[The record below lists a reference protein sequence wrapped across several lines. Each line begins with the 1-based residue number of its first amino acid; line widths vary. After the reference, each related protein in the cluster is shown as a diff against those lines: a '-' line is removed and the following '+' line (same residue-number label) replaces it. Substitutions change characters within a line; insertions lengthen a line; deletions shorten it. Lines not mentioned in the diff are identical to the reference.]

1 MNNNNNLKKYK
12 IKIYKSPFNNYK
24 TIFCIKRKKFYLLK
38 SEEILR
44 QKIILF
50 LIKKK
55 KYNLYDIEV
64 EKKIIKKKKI
74 YKIDIL
80 IKKKNI
86 PYIIIECKS
95 PKKKITKN
103 NFYQLLNYSN
113 YLNNK
118 YFYLTNGNEN
128 YLIKKK
134 KKKIIFIKKIN
145 NFI

>member
-1 MNNNNNLKKYK
+1 MNNNYLKKYK
-12 IKIYKSPFNNYK
+12 IKIYKSPFNKYK
-24 TIFCIKRKKFYLLK
+24 TIFCIKRKKFFLFK
-38 SEEILR
+38 NEEILR

-64 EKKIIKKKKI
+64 EKKIIIKKKI
-74 YKIDIL
+74 HKIDIL

-95 PKKKITKN
+95 PKNKITKN

-113 YLNNK
+113 YFNNK

-128 YLIKKK
+128 FYIKKK
-134 KKKIIFIKKIN
+134 NNKIKFIKKIN
-145 NFI
+145 NII